1 MQKLG
6 VLAIQVTIV
15 TLLLATLLWAA
26 DKNIAF
32 SQDRIWLVD

>member
-1 MQKLG
+1 LKKLG

-26 DKNIAF
+26 DENIAF
-32 SQDRIWLVD
+32 SQDQMWLVD